1 MGIKVII
8 ANNNDILYSNLS
20 NYMLQYES
28 IVEIIKVPEDKLNS
42 LIYRFKPKDK
52 LIVIDSNI
60 SISFCSNIIKNAI
73 NQIGKQKNIII
84 LVIDSQN
91 LINVVNQDK
100 SNGLFKTHHN
110 TVNALFD
117 IIDIVSNA
125 MKETFELEKEID
137 NILWKLGF
145 TSYYKG
151 TIYLKDSILMV
162 YNNRELLQDINL
174 LVKNVTE
181 KNNAINKDVV
191 RSVMDKTINS
201 VLDLLDTSL
210 VFEVFGDFYD
220 GRKIS
225 LKYFLDLC
233 IHYLEEKKYCC
244 LNEKR
249 TTYR

>member
-20 NYMLQYES
+20 SYMLQYES

-191 RSVMDKTINS
+191 
-201 VLDLLDTSL
+201 
-210 VFEVFGDFYD
+210 
-220 GRKIS
+220 
-225 LKYFLDLC
+225 
-233 IHYLEEKKYCC
+233 
-244 LNEKR
+244 
-249 TTYR
+249 